1 MDNFK
6 RRVESLVDVTAPAF
20 LGIEDYSP
28 QMVLDNGL
36 LLSEQYLEDIGFE
49 ILDAAECHIVARDDE
64 VGACLFQVISRRMLT
79 DNFDA
84 RPEPSVPDYADL
96 DPVKSAWEGE
106 LGEPLQRGF
115 VAATFLSNRAV
126 HLVCTVKDTDA

>member
-6 RRVESLVDVTAPAF
+6 RRVECLVDVTRPAF
-20 LGIEDYSP
+20 EGIEDYSP

-36 LLSEQYLEDIGFE
+36 LLAEQYLEDMGFE
-49 ILDAAECHIVARDDE
+49 VLDAAECHIVARDDE
-64 VGACLFQVISRRMLT
+64 IGACLFQVISRRMLT
-79 DNFDA
+79 DSFDV
-84 RPEPSVPDYADL
+84 RPEPPVPCYDAL
-96 DPVKSAWEGE
+96 DPIKSAWEDE